1 MQRINMSLEYDL
13 KNDCLVIEGKKEV
26 KSEEGNIETKVFDIT
41 IRRVKRKDLAK
52 FTQKYEEVLRRLF
65 EVDGAFG
72 SFFIEDKNYNLLK
85 QLCELIPIDEAPGKL
100 DIEWIE
106 ENLGL
111 LTLLFFTTSYDIEK
125 GEFIEEKM
133 RKSLIAKFN
142 YVEYDTVVGKLN
154 TETTILKLKNSKAMV
169 QELEDLRTQLGV

>member
-1 MQRINMSLEYDL
+1 MSELYEL
-13 KNDCLVIEGKKEV
+13 KNDYLQIEGKREV
-26 KSEEGNIETKVFDIT
+26 KDEAGVTKNEPFDIT

-85 QLCELIPIDEAPGKL
+85 QLCELIPVDEEGGKL
-100 DIEWIE
+100 NLEWLE
-106 ENLGL
+106 DNLGL

-125 GEFIEEKM
+125 GEFADEKM

-142 YVEYDTVVGKLN
+142 YVEYDAVVGKLN
-154 TETTILKLKNSKAMV
+154 TETTIAKLKNSRTMV
-169 QELEDLRTQLGV
+169 AELEDLRTQLGM

>member
-1 MQRINMSLEYDL
+1 MSVKYELA
-13 KNDCLVIEGKKEV
+13 NDYLLIEGKKQEKNEDSSV
-26 KSEEGNIETKVFDIT
+26 DNIKFEIT
-41 IRRVKRKDLAK
+41 LRRVKRKDLAK

-85 QLCELIPIDEAPGKL
+85 QLCELIPIDEENGKL
-100 DIEWIE
+100 NIEWIE
-106 ENLGL
+106 EDLGL
-111 LTLLFFTTSYDIEK
+111 LTLLFSTTSYDTDK
-125 GEFIEEKM
+125 GELIDEKM

-154 TETTILKLKNSKAMV
+154 TETTIAKLKNSKAMV
-169 QELEDLRTQLGV
+169 QELEDLRSQLGV

>member
-1 MQRINMSLEYDL
+1 MSLEYEL
-13 KNDCLVIEGKKEV
+13 KNDYLLIEGKKEI
-26 KSEEGNIETKVFDIT
+26 KKEDGSIENQVFDIT
-41 IRRVKRKDLAK
+41 LRRVKRKDLAK

-85 QLCELIPIDEAPGKL
+85 QLCELIPIDEAPGRL
-100 DIEWIE
+100 NLEHIED
-106 ENLGL
+106 NLGL
-111 LTLLFFTTSYDIEK
+111 LTLLFFTTSYDLEK

-169 QELEDLRTQLGV
+169 QELEGLRTELGV

>member
-1 MQRINMSLEYDL
+1 MSNLYEL
-13 KNDCLVIEGKKEV
+13 KNDYLSIEVTIQEKD
-26 KSEEGNIETKVFDIT
+26 EEGVIHYRKQDIT

-85 QLCELIPIDEAPGKL
+85 QLCELIPIDETPGKL
-100 DIEWIE
+100 NLEWIE
-106 ENLGL
+106 EDLGL

-125 GEFIEEKM
+125 GEFVDEKM

-154 TETTILKLKNSKAMV
+154 TETTITKLKNSKAMV

>member
-1 MQRINMSLEYDL
+1 MSVQYEL
-13 KNDCLVIEGKKEV
+13 KNDYLQIEGKREV
-26 KSEEGNIETKVFDIT
+26 KTDEGVVNTEKFDIT
-41 IRRVKRKDLAK
+41 VRRVKRKDLAK

-85 QLCELIPIDEAPGKL
+85 QLCELIPTDEQSGKL
-100 DIEWIE
+100 NIEWIE
-106 ENLGL
+106 EDLGL
-111 LTLLFFTTSYDIEK
+111 LTLLFFTSSYDTEK
-125 GEFIEEKM
+125 GEFADEKM

-142 YVEYDTVVGKLN
+142 YVEYDAVVGKLN
-154 TETTILKLKNSKAMV
+154 TETTIAKLKNSKTMV